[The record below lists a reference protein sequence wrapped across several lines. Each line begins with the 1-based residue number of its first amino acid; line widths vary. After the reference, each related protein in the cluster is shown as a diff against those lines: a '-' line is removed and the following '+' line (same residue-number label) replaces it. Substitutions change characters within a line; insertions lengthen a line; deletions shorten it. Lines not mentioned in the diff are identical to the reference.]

1 MANTTSG
8 TTTFDKTF
16 AIDEIIEEAYERIG
30 MQGVSGNQLRQA
42 RRSLNIMFQ
51 EWGNRG
57 LHYWEVANNSITL
70 VDGQAEYT
78 MFRSTGDG
86 TSDATAVYGVDDVLE
101 AVYRN
106 SSSVDSPLTK
116 INRST
121 YQALSNKTSKGTPSQ
136 YFVQRFIDKVT
147 ITLYLTP
154 GSTEAGNTINYY
166 YVKRIQD
173 VGDYTNATDV
183 PYRFVPC
190 MASGL
195 AYYLSQKFKPELT
208 QNMKLLYEDE
218 LQRALAEDGS
228 SSSSYIT
235 PKLII
240 QMSNF
245 SKGKHA
251 QFISDRS
258 GMAFPYKEM
267 VKEWNGSRVHVSE
280 FEPKQP
286 QLQPKP
292 HGADPQGLPMA
303 KPDRTEPATQ
313 NLLPGNPFNITSGST
328 TITVTEPSHGRST
341 SDTVVFRNVDGSPGG
356 VAFTVFENSSGF
368 SITVTGTDNYTFQ

>member
-8 TTTFDKTF
+8 TYTFDKTF

-30 MQGVSGNQLRQA
+30 FQTNSGYDIKTA
-42 RRSLNIMFQ
+42 RRSLNILFQ
-51 EWGNRG
+51 EWSNRG

-70 VDGQAEYT
+70 VQGQSEYT
-78 MFRSTGDG
+78 MFRSTSDG

-101 AVYRN
+101 AAYRN
-106 SSSVDSPLTK
+106 SSSVDFPLTK
-116 INRST
+116 ISRSE
-121 YQALSNKTSKGTPSQ
+121 YQSLSNKTDQGTPTQ

-190 MASGL
+190 MCAGL
-195 AYYLSQKFKPELT
+195 AYYLSQKRAPQRTQEL
-208 QNMKLLYEDE
+208 KLLYEDE

-235 PKLII
+235 PKTYY
-240 QMSNF
+240 
-245 SKGKHA
+245 
-251 QFISDRS
+251 
-258 GMAFPYKEM
+258 P
-267 VKEWNGSRVHVSE
+267 
-280 FEPKQP
+280 
-286 QLQPKP
+286 
-292 HGADPQGLPMA
+292 
-303 KPDRTEPATQ
+303 
-313 NLLPGNPFNITSGST
+313 
-328 TITVTEPSHGRST
+328 
-341 SDTVVFRNVDGSPGG
+341 NV
-356 VAFTVFENSSGF
+356 
-368 SITVTGTDNYTFQ
+368 

>member
-30 MQGVSGNQLRQA
+30 MQGVSGNQLRMA

-70 VDGQAEYT
+70 VDGQATYT

-106 SSSVDSPLTK
+106 SSNVDTPLTK

-121 YQALSNKTSKGTPSQ
+121 YQGLSNKTSEGTPSQ

-235 PKLII
+235 PKT
-240 QMSNF
+240 
-245 SKGKHA
+245 
-251 QFISDRS
+251 
-258 GMAFPYKEM
+258 YY
-267 VKEWNGSRVHVSE
+267 
-280 FEPKQP
+280 
-286 QLQPKP
+286 
-292 HGADPQGLPMA
+292 
-303 KPDRTEPATQ
+303 
-313 NLLPGNPFNITSGST
+313 
-328 TITVTEPSHGRST
+328 PS
-341 SDTVVFRNVDGSPGG
+341 V
-356 VAFTVFENSSGF
+356 
-368 SITVTGTDNYTFQ
+368 

>member
-30 MQGVSGNQLRQA
+30 MQGVSGNQLRLA

-57 LHYWEVANNSITL
+57 LHYWEVANNSFTL

-86 TSDATAVYGVDDVLE
+86 TSSATAVYGVDDVLE

-106 SSSVDSPLTK
+106 ASNVDSPLTK
-116 INRST
+116 VNRST
-121 YQALSNKTSKGTPSQ
+121 YQGLSNKTSEGTPTQ

-147 ITLYLTP
+147 VTLYLTP
-154 GSTEAGNTINYY
+154 GSSQAGHFINYY

-208 QNMKLLYEDE
+208 QNMKLMYEDE

-228 SSSSYIT
+228 SSSSFIT
-235 PKLII
+235 PKT
-240 QMSNF
+240 
-245 SKGKHA
+245 
-251 QFISDRS
+251 
-258 GMAFPYKEM
+258 YY
-267 VKEWNGSRVHVSE
+267 
-280 FEPKQP
+280 
-286 QLQPKP
+286 
-292 HGADPQGLPMA
+292 
-303 KPDRTEPATQ
+303 
-313 NLLPGNPFNITSGST
+313 PGT
-328 TITVTEPSHGRST
+328 
-341 SDTVVFRNVDGSPGG
+341 
-356 VAFTVFENSSGF
+356 
-368 SITVTGTDNYTFQ
+368 